1 MTESVPADRCYG
13 GTRHTSDWSPMSR
26 RWLLRWAAG
35 VCALALGVG
44 CTASEPT
51 TSPTAPGSA
60 TQPTQPA
67 TLPRTT
73 PTRGPTGQPGP
84 GAEVITLAFA
94 GDVHFERHVRAL
106 LERPDGLAELRPL
119 LGAADVAVVNLETA
133 LTARGT
139 AAPKPFTFRASPTAL
154 DTLAGAG
161 VDVVSMA
168 NNHATDFGA
177 VGLADTLAARAAS
190 PVPVIGIGA
199 TAREAFEPAVLTVR
213 GTTVAVIASTQVLDF
228 TQAAGD
234 TTAGV
239 AANVDRA
246 RLLAA
251 VRQARA
257 AYDVVVVF
265 LHWGTERTVCPDA
278 AQIATATALEA
289 AGADVIVGGHQHRVL
304 GAGWLGRA
312 YVGYGLGNFVW
323 WLNSTSP
330 GDTASGVLTVS
341 VDVAAVRR
349 RAALPVDQWKG
360 LHSVVSGGTLTP
372 LTISSRDGIP
382 RTSVDAEQREQA
394 WVQARACTGLRGN
407 S

>member
-1 MTESVPADRCYG
+1 
-13 GTRHTSDWSPMSR
+13 MSR

-44 CTASEPT
+44 CTAPGAIT
-51 TSPTAPGSA
+51 TPTAPGSA
-60 TQPTQPA
+60 TQATQPA
-67 TLPRTT
+67 TLPPMTLPPTTLPPTT
-73 PTRGPTGQPGP
+73 PTSGPGP
-84 GAEVITLAFA
+84 GVITLAFA

-133 LTARGT
+133 LTTRGT

-154 DTLAGAG
+154 DTLAAAG

-251 VRQARA
+251 VHRARA

-265 LHWGTERTVCPDA
+265 LHWGTERTVCPDT
-278 AQIATATALEA
+278 AQIATATALEG

-330 GDTASGVLTVS
+330 GDIASGVLTVS

-372 LTISSRDGIP
+372 LTISSQDGIP
-382 RTSVDAEQREQA
+382 RTSVDAARREQA